1 MEATIDAGGRIL
13 LPKSL
18 REALGLTPG
27 AKVDI
32 SPYGNGLQVTPGGRT
47 ATLQRDE
54 EGALVAVGT
63 TVVTDDDMFAL
74 IDAGRR

>member
-1 MEATIDAGGRIL
+1 MEATIDSGGRIL

-18 REALGLTPG
+18 REALGLVPG

-47 ATLQRDE
+47 ARLHRD
-54 EGALVAVGT
+54 ADDNLVAVST

-74 IDAGRR
+74 IDAVRR